1 MKEDLEKSLSLLLSK
16 SKDDNEKRSINL
28 EYQTIWQN
36 LDEIFFENEV
46 PIKSDNNNDSSKN
59 KGDNSKNRF
68 AQMENSKLEIRG
80 RLEILFNIVRIKEKT
95 DYDDYLNEEEE
106 PPIIKA
112 FINEIQQL
120 EKFYNSLINIDDK
133 KLEKPEKNEKYK
145 TKKKIEL
152 YLFLIYLILKNYPF
166 YITKRSYLEEYC
178 F

>member
-80 RLEILFNIVRIKEKT
+80 RLEIL
-95 DYDDYLNEEEE
+95 
-106 PPIIKA
+106 
-112 FINEIQQL
+112 
-120 EKFYNSLINIDDK
+120 
-133 KLEKPEKNEKYK
+133 YK
-145 TKKKIEL
+145 H
-152 YLFLIYLILKNYPF
+152 
-166 YITKRSYLEEYC
+166 
-178 F
+178 